1 MPDEKMLCGNGN
13 VPSKQFGSIE
23 LGTQRKM
30 HGEIMNSKFE
40 QILISHC
47 APTLAGI
54 KPANLFCYRYD
65 SNEAINNIIEQWRNL
80 LHDRGVEFFIL
91 RNRHQVCL
99 VYVYRAKELYK
110 ILNAQKN
117 QEFLSEQGYNDFEDH
132 YEILARLAQNF
143 ESSIHFPHEVG
154 LFLGYPLDDVIGFI
168 NNKGGN
174 YHQVGS
180 WKVYSDPES
189 AVKKFEKFKKCTMIY
204 KRLFSEGKTLKQL
217 AVPV

>member
-1 MPDEKMLCGNGN
+1 
-13 VPSKQFGSIE
+13 
-23 LGTQRKM
+23 
-30 HGEIMNSKFE
+30 MNSKFE

-65 SNEAINNIIEQWRNL
+65 SDECIEGIIGEWRNL
-80 LHDRGVEFFIL
+80 LLDRGVGFYIL

-99 VYVYRAKELYK
+99 IYVYRVKELYK
-110 ILNAQKN
+110 ILNIREN
-117 QEFLSEQGYNDFEDH
+117 QDFLTERGYKKLLNPSEA
-132 YEILARLAQNF
+132 LALLAQNCAN
-143 ESSIHFPHEVG
+143 SIHFPHEVG

-168 NNKGGN
+168 HNKGGN
-174 YHQVGS
+174 YRQVGS

-189 AVKKFEKFKKCTMIY
+189 AIKKFEKFKKCTMIY
-204 KRLFSEGKTLKQL
+204 KRLFSEGKTLQQL